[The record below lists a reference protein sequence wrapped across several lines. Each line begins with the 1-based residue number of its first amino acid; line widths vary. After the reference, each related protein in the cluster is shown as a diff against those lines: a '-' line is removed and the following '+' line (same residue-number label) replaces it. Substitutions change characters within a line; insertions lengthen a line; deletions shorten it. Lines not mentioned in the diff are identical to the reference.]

1 MKSTSVK
8 EKEKKN
14 REIKEKGKMRREEK
28 NGNGCTLSFYNG
40 FWICLVLDRQKRTD
54 EGYLAQP
61 TFHKPS

>member
-1 MKSTSVK
+1 MSLNKQSVRK
-8 EKEKKN
+8 E
-14 REIKEKGKMRREEK
+14 RGQEK

-40 FWICLVLDRQKRTD
+40 FWIYLVLDHQKRTD